1 MCRHVYDQARRLVWS
16 WTLSVYEIQKKGKN
30 MYQRGYEQYK
40 MQSVNTMTRGEM
52 LLLLYDEL
60 IKRLTR
66 AQIALEDKNYDLFDR
81 SVQRSRE
88 IVRYLD
94 DTLNMEY
101 HISFELRRMYEF
113 FLFELSRLQ
122 AGRNAAVVDELK
134 PLVADLRDAFKEASK
149 SAAV

>member
-1 MCRHVYDQARRLVWS
+1 
-16 WTLSVYEIQKKGKN
+16 

-113 FLFELSRLQ
+113 FLFELGRLH
-122 AGRNAAVVDELK
+122 AGRTSAVIQELK
-134 PLVADLRDAFKEASK
+134 PLVAELRDAFKEASK
-149 SAAV
+149 TAAV